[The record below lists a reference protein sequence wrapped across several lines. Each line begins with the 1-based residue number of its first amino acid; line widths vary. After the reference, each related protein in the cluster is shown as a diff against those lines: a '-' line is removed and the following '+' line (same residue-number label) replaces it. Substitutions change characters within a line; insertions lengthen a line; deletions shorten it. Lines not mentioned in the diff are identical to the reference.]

1 MGEGM
6 AAGARLSVD
15 IGGTFT
21 DLVLLRGD
29 GTSFSCKVSSTP
41 ESPEDAVI
49 NGLQLILDQSAL
61 EASDIVEVLHGTTV
75 GSNTLLQKLGA
86 RCGLITT
93 KGFRDVLE
101 IGRLRTP
108 SMFDLGWDKPEP
120 LVTRRYRREVNERI
134 TSEGRVLR
142 PLDVEGVL
150 AAGRL
155 FRAEGIESVAICFI
169 NSHKNPEHE
178 RQAANLLLDAF
189 PELAVTA
196 SVDVLPEAGEY
207 ERTSTT
213 AVNAYVLP
221 ALRGYLSRLSEKL
234 RTKGVIAPLFIGNS
248 MVACRA
254 RMSLGRSRCFL
265 SHRAGPPEPS
275 APRESEP
282 AWARKP
288 GRLRH
293 GWHDGFGRTYP
304 SRCIEPNQ

>member
-1 MGEGM
+1 MADDWQPMSRTKPEALRKPLRHSSAIVSSTINNMGEGM

-41 ESPEDAVI
+41 ASPEDAVI

-120 LVTRRYRREVNERI
+120 LVTRRYRREVNENA
-134 TSEGRVLR
+134 SL
-142 PLDVEGVL
+142 PKDVYFGLSMSKVSLPPED
-150 AAGRL
+150 
-155 FRAEGIESVAICFI
+155 CFVPKVSNRSPSASSTPTI
-169 NSHKNPEHE
+169 FPSMSAKP
-178 RQAANLLLDAF
+178 QISCLMPSLNLLLLPPSMSCLR
-189 PELAVTA
+189 PENTNGRRR
-196 SVDVLPEAGEY
+196 P
-207 ERTSTT
+207 RSTHMCC
-213 AVNAYVLP
+213 
-221 ALRGYLSRLSEKL
+221 LR
-234 RTKGVIAPLFIGNS
+234 
-248 MVACRA
+248 
-254 RMSLGRSRCFL
+254 
-265 SHRAGPPEPS
+265 
-275 APRESEP
+275 
-282 AWARKP
+282 
-288 GRLRH
+288 
-293 GWHDGFGRTYP
+293 
-304 SRCIEPNQ
+304 